1 MPLNAITLGVAECDE
16 TVADAEN
23 TLGSIKGLS
32 GLVRFEPGTTSPL
45 LGLSLS
51 QSMARVAPAQLAL
64 SVLPT
69 LHPLIA
75 EVDDEVRSIHAT
87 LGVVTLNAS
96 MMAKLLDDFLSLEKI
111 EEGKMDLEEELFNPA
126 ELAEQAISMFTAP
139 LELKALTLELDV
151 SAKAARTIVG
161 DPNKLRQVL
170 CNFLSNAIKF
180 SPSGGRIVLRIQP
193 VLRQPAAGP
202 RACTDKSERECG
214 PTEDDS
220 IEDSRGLGSRV
231 FASASWAWQ
240 RLSHN
245 FSSRVAPLP
254 LSEGSEGNSAALVRV
269 HGASTPEVLGSD
281 GVVADGS
288 LPPDV
293 SPEPHAVPE
302 RRYNFFRSTSHTTK
316 SLAGSTSNAELATN
330 SRAEIEPSP
339 GSPGRGSN
347 SSGSSSPILIA
358 DTALETAGRT
368 STVAQFVRFA
378 VHDSGVGIGKADV
391 AKLFQP
397 FQQIKAGA
405 QQKGNGTGLGLSIC
419 KKIVELSGGSVNVHS
434 KEGQGSVF
442 YFTVPIAGTGRARL
456 GLQSPNAQSPQM
468 PQEPSAVGQHS
479 PSVPVLTLVP
489 GAGVSSSKAAAPPGI
504 DSAAVSVSAASQLA
518 AECVQLVAC
527 MVVDDVQSNRELFAR
542 LLKRRGVLNVH
553 MAENGAHALSV
564 LDALSLDD
572 AAQLQV
578 VFLDKEMPVMDG
590 HAAATAI
597 RSRGILLPIIGL
609 TGNALEEDRRL
620 FIDAGATAVLSK
632 PVRVDAVEA
641 ALSTLRL
648 RLAAARARPGM
659 LPPPPLIDEPFTP
672 LSAPA
677 NSFGGAELPREATVA
692 SIEDPKGL
700 PPTAS
705 RESHL
710 CLAEPEQA
718 AEVPARAPA
727 QIAVAEDAQQ
737 ALELVCDEAK

>member
-1 MPLNAITLGVAECDE
+1 VPLNAITLGVAECDE

-193 VLRQPAAGP
+193 AAAP

-214 PTEDDS
+214 PTEDDN
-220 IEDSRGLGSRV
+220 IEDTRGLGSRV
-231 FASASWAWQ
+231 FASASRAWQ

-245 FSSRVAPLP
+245 FSSQVAPLP
-254 LSEGSEGNSAALVRV
+254 LSEGSEGNSAALVRAR
-269 HGASTPEVLGSD
+269 GASTPEVPGSD
-281 GVVADGS
+281 GVVADGP
-288 LPPDV
+288 LPPDD
-293 SPEPHAVPE
+293 SPEAHAVPE
-302 RRYNFFRSTSHTTK
+302 RRYNFFMSTSHTTK

-330 SRAEIEPSP
+330 SPRAEIEPSP

-358 DTALETAGRT
+358 DAALETAGRT

-378 VHDSGVGIGKADV
+378 VHDNGVGIGKADV

-442 YFTVPIAGTGRARL
+442 SFTVPIAGTGRARL
-456 GLQSPNAQSPQM
+456 GLQSPDAQSPRM
-468 PQEPSAVGQHS
+468 PQEPSAEGQHS
-479 PSVPVLTLVP
+479 PAVPVLTMVP
-489 GAGVSSSKAAAPPGI
+489 GADVSSSQAAAPPGI
-504 DSAAVSVSAASQLA
+504 DSSAVSVSAASQLA
-518 AECVQLVAC
+518 QECVQLVAC

-590 HAAATAI
+590 HAAATAF

-620 FIDAGATAVLSK
+620 FINAGATAVLSK

-659 LPPPPLIDEPFTP
+659 LPPPPLIDEPFTLLP
-672 LSAPA
+672 APA
-677 NSFGGAELPREATVA
+677 DSFGGAEQPREAEVA
-692 SIEDPKGL
+692 SIEDKGL

-718 AEVPARAPA
+718 AEAPARAPA
-727 QIAVAEDAQQ
+727 QNAVADDAQQ
-737 ALELVCDEAK
+737 AQ